1 MQEEGL
7 GGREVDE

>member
-7 GGREVDE
+7 YYC

>member
-7 GGREVDE
+7 YYCYHGN